1 MDDRDPFSTLR
12 FPSAAR
18 PLLGL
23 TVLLVE
29 DSRFASEA
37 MRLLCMR
44 SGARIRRAD
53 CLRSARR
60 HLQVYR
66 PSVLIVD
73 LGLPDGSGIDLIAEA
88 HGATP
93 RIGVILG
100 TSADDQAR
108 LPCLAAGADGFLD
121 KPLQSLSFFQAAILE
136 HLPAER
142 QPSGPRALHDEVV
155 HPDIIA
161 YRDDMAHVAELL
173 GSGENAGVL
182 DYVTQFLDGV
192 AALAGD
198 HPLIDANRSLRHA
211 HESGLPLRSDL
222 AHLAGLL
229 QDRLADRVA
238 I

>member
-73 LGLPDGSGIDLIAEA
+73 MGLPDGLGTELIAEA
-88 HGATP
+88 HETAP
-93 RIGVILG
+93 RIAVIMG
-100 TSADDQAR
+100 ISADDAAR
-108 LPCLAAGADGFLD
+108 ARCIAAGADGFLA
-121 KPLQSLSFFQAAILE
+121 KPLQSLAYFQTELLR
-136 HLPAER
+136 HLPPDR
-142 QPSGPRALHDEVV
+142 QPSGPLLLHDETVK
-155 HPDIIA
+155 PDTVA
-161 YRDDMAHVAELL
+161 YRDDMAHVVELL
-173 GSGENAGVL
+173 GNGEDQRVL

-192 AALAGD
+192 AELAGD
-198 HPLIDANRSLRHA
+198 HALLDANTALRRARQGGH
-211 HESGLPLRSDL
+211 PLRSAL
-222 AHLAGLL
+222 AHLASLL
-229 QDRLADRVA
+229 QERLTNRVA

>member
-73 LGLPDGSGIDLIAEA
+73 MGLPDGLGSDLIAEA
-88 HGATP
+88 HETLP
-93 RIGVILG
+93 RIGLIMG
-100 TSADDQAR
+100 ISADDGAR
-108 LPCLAAGADGFLD
+108 EACLAAGADGFLA
-121 KPLQSLSFFQAAILE
+121 KPVQSVAYFQTELLR
-136 HLPAER
+136 HLPPDR
-142 QPSGPRALHDEVV
+142 QTTGPLIIHDETVK
-155 HPDIIA
+155 PDTIA
-161 YRDDMAHVAELL
+161 YRDDMAHVADLL
-173 GSGENAGVL
+173 ETGEDQQIL

-198 HPLIDANRSLRHA
+198 HALLAANTALRKA
-211 HESGLPLRSDL
+211 WQGGRPLRSDL

-229 QDRLADRVA
+229 QDRLSNRVA

>member
-1 MDDRDPFSTLR
+1 MDDRDPFAPLR

-73 LGLPDGSGIDLIAEA
+73 VGLPDGSGAELIAEA
-88 HGATP
+88 AQATP
-93 RIGVILG
+93 RIGLILG
-100 TSADDQAR
+100 ISGDDHR
-108 LPCLAAGADGFLD
+108 RDDCLAAGADGFLE
-121 KPLQSLSFFQAAILE
+121 KPLRSIAFFQELILS
-136 HLPAER
+136 HLPQDQ
-142 QPSGPRALHDEVV
+142 QPPAPRVLRDDAIV
-155 HPDIIA
+155 PDTTA
-161 YRDDMAHVAELL
+161 YRDDIAHVADLL
-173 GSGENAGVL
+173 AAGEDEGVL
-182 DYVTQFLDGV
+182 DYVTQFLEGV
-192 AALAGD
+192 AVLAGD
-198 HPLIDANRSLRHA
+198 SPLRDANQSLRA
-211 HESGLPLRSDL
+211 ARAAGQPLRSDL

-229 QDRLADRVA
+229 QDRIADRIA

>member
-1 MDDRDPFSTLR
+1 MDDRYPFSTLR
-12 FPSAAR
+12 FPSPAR

-37 MRLLCMR
+37 MRLLCMH

-73 LGLPDGSGIDLIAEA
+73 LGLPDGSGIELIDEA
-88 HGATP
+88 HVASP

-100 TSADDQAR
+100 ISADDHAR
-108 LPCLAAGADGFLD
+108 GMCLAAGADGFLD
-121 KPLQSLSFFQAAILE
+121 KPLQSLNIFQAEILR
-136 HLPAER
+136 HLPADR
-142 QPSGPRALHDEVV
+142 QPSGPRRLQDEVV
-155 HPDIIA
+155 CPDSIA
-161 YRDDMAHVAELL
+161 YRDDMAHIASLL
-173 GSGENAGVL
+173 GSGEDAGVL
-182 DYVTQFLDGV
+182 DYVTRFLEGV
-192 AALAGD
+192 AVLAGD
-198 HPLIDANRSLRHA
+198 RALLEANRSLRHA
-211 HESGLPLRSDL
+211 HDSGQPLCSDL
-222 AHLAGLL
+222 ATLAGLL

>member
-1 MDDRDPFSTLR
+1 MDDRDPFAPLR

-73 LGLPDGSGIDLIAEA
+73 VGLPDGSGAELIAEA
-88 HGATP
+88 AQASP
-93 RIGVILG
+93 RIGLILG
-100 TSADDQAR
+100 ISGDDHRRDA
-108 LPCLAAGADGFLD
+108 CIAAGADGFLE
-121 KPLQSLSFFQAAILE
+121 KPLHSIASFQELILS
-136 HLPAER
+136 HLPQDH
-142 QPSGPRALHDEVV
+142 QPPAPRELRDETIV
-155 HPDIIA
+155 PDTTA
-161 YRDDMAHVAELL
+161 YRDDIAHVADLL
-173 GSGENAGVL
+173 AAGEDEGVL
-182 DYVTQFLDGV
+182 DYVTQFLEGV
-192 AALAGD
+192 AVLAGD
-198 HPLIDANRSLRHA
+198 SPLRAANQSLRA
-211 HESGLPLRSDL
+211 ARAAGQPLRSDL
-222 AHLAGLL
+222 ANLAGLL
-229 QDRLADRVA
+229 QDRIADRVA